1 MQKDTTMVGHG
12 AGESQNSTDC
22 GTSHNPATTM
32 GFEQEASAAFP
43 TDSKERENE
52 RRRRLKEEGQDV
64 EKKNKDVLIEDDF
77 DDCGEDLSSLVGT
90 VHIEGGDPDDTS
102 AAE

>member
-1 MQKDTTMVGHG
+1 
-12 AGESQNSTDC
+12 
-22 GTSHNPATTM
+22 M

-52 RRRRLKEEGQDV
+52 RRRRLKEEGQQV
-64 EKKNKDVLIEDDF
+64 EKKMKKVPIEDHF

-90 VHIEGGDPDDTS
+90 AHIDGGERDGTS
-102 AAE
+102 ADESDAVHEETSEVRSE